1 MVHTDKKIIV
11 ENRKAFHDYTILES
25 YEAGVALRGTEVKSI
40 REGAVNLRDSYGKP
54 IKGEIY
60 LLNMHISP
68 YEEGNRFNVDPKRN
82 RKLLLHKAE
91 VNRLIGKVTE
101 KGLTLIPLRLY
112 LKGGLVKVELALARG
127 KRIYDRRESLRL
139 KAIER
144 EVERELREHY

>member
-11 ENRKAFHDYTILES
+11 ENRKAFHDYIILES

-112 LKGGLVKVELALARG
+112 LKEGLVKVELALARG
-127 KRIYDRRESLRL
+127 KRIYDRRESLRR